1 MTEKLYYEDAYI
13 KDFSAEVL
21 SVTEC
26 DGGFDVIL
34 DKTAFFPEE
43 GGQSADTGVIGNSSV
58 SYVYEKEGIVH
69 HITKTAPPVGVAN
82 CQIDFGERFEKMQLH
97 TAEHILCGII
107 HKLYGLENVGFHLG
121 EEEVVFDVN
130 GTLSREELNRVEEIA
145 NEAVFSNIEI
155 ETFFPDSGEL
165 GKLEY
170 RAKLDITENVRIVK
184 IGDVD
189 SCACC
194 APHVHRTGEIGLIK
208 ILEFMKHRG
217 GTRIWMVAG
226 RRALSDYR
234 KKYSNIQ
241 RISAL
246 LSAPQHD
253 TADALE
259 KYMKDADGVRS
270 LLKSSRVALAE
281 AEAKSMP
288 DSEENVV
295 VKLNDYSID
304 ELRAFV
310 NAYKARVGGLTVA
323 ISGRDGDYKYVIA
336 SNDRELSQ
344 EIKKINESLSG
355 RGGGRGFMVQGSFLT
370 DEESI
375 RAYFK

>member
-1 MTEKLYYEDAYI
+1 MTEKLYYKDAYI

-26 DGGFDVIL
+26 EGGFDVIL

-43 GGQSADTGVIGNSSV
+43 GGQSADTGVIGSSPV
-58 SYVYEKEGIVH
+58 IYVYEKDGTVH
-69 HITKTAPPVGVAN
+69 HITKTSPLVGVAL
-82 CQIDFGERFEKMQLH
+82 CRIDFDERFEKMQLH

-155 ETFFPDSGEL
+155 ETFFPNSDEL
-165 GKLEY
+165 FSLEY

-246 LSAPQHD
+246 LSTPQHD

-281 AEAKSMP
+281 AEAKFMR
-288 DSEENVV
+288 DSEGNKV
-295 VKLNDYSID
+295 VKLNDYSVD

-336 SNDRELSQ
+336 SNDIELSQ